1 MRNKK
6 NWFSDFLGKSTRH
19 LFPPKA
25 PPTLFQDD
33 QPVHQLWPPED
44 VVQSTNCDVVLFHGT
59 QRPGEMQPW
68 KTTWVTR
75 NDPHDCWVQ
84 TWLPQDLSEVN
95 VHVRVLALSYD
106 SCALQC
112 GNQGNTDDVSEIARN
127 ILQILVSSSTWNVG
141 QRCGFI
147 MIGHCFGGLVIKS
160 LMEEAYKRAHSTPR
174 NGLDRSV
181 ATSAN
186 NFLKNLKGV
195 AFYAVPHTGSEL
207 ESYYTQ
213 FSSTSSADGVKWA
226 GFMKNLKPHDSRMED
241 LSNSFEKITSELFT
255 NVFAFLESTTIK
267 GVGFKLVE
275 KPGARRSARDN
286 YYTLEGCHHFDVC
299 KPPSKQHP
307 SYSKLLDFIKICVQE
322 GQPISIRRP
331 GWQFRFFVEPK
342 EVMQKLLEGLKEE
355 GLQYII
361 LHGNFGCGKTAVVE
375 YVLFQRHAKDLHGHF
390 PGGIFQVEY
399 GSDCNNILAAQ
410 KRLLRVLRPE
420 DCKIHGFKY
429 LSIEDVQPSIQK
441 ELDSLRGPWL
451 LFIDDVWNE
460 RSIHQS
466 PLPSDKL
473 CKVVITSRFELHD
486 LPAIRI
492 KIDESSNTDIATRLL
507 ASKAANDPHQ
517 TRFPPG
523 CEGIAKRL
531 LEKCSGCLLAVKILG
546 SILSEVPKTPKAWE
560 NVETEFKHYG
570 YQNRFIPCDYKS
582 DGLYAAI
589 TMSLYYGQG
598 KPYYVGME
606 NVLRAISLFS
616 WDVPATVV
624 EVIWRCLQPPGLVDC
639 FNMVVRDLITKGL
652 VEETSSFV
660 NGIFIRDLEINHL
673 VRQFVAMKLEP
684 IDLPTIL
691 VDEGGVKGRKE
702 ILSFFLVLYGR
713 NQVRLA
719 TMVHS
724 LPMIQIRHLFHV
736 GSLDLAS
743 FMFLLICQAEM
754 ASPGICEYWSRYI
767 LAYLN
772 HRSNFNL
779 RDVDILSLKAKHVPD
794 ISVAPRTNMCKFMIH
809 VIHIYF
815 CKWVCERKAQ
825 HENTIWRNWMGNL
838 LRASVSF
845 DGYPMEQILRT
856 TIEQI
861 LRTTPGFPE
870 LRETLR
876 FL

>member
-1 MRNKK
+1 MTMRNKK
-6 NWFSDFLGKSTRH
+6 KKKNWFNDFLGKSTRH

-25 PPTLFQDD
+25 PPTLLQDD

-59 QRPGEMQPW
+59 HRPGEMQPW
-68 KTTWVTR
+68 KTTWVTC

-95 VHVRVLALSYD
+95 VRVRVLALSYD
-106 SCALQC
+106 SCAMQC
-112 GNQGNTDDVSEIARN
+112 GNQGNTDDVSEIAKN

-186 NFLKNLKGV
+186 KFLKNLKGV
-195 AFYAVPHTGSEL
+195 VFYAVPHTGSEL

-226 GFMKNLKPHDSRMED
+226 GFMKNLKAHDSRMED
-241 LSNSFEKITSELFT
+241 LSNSFEKIASELSI

-307 SYSKLLDFIKICVQE
+307 SYSKLLDTIKICVQE

-331 GWQFRFFVEPK
+331 GWQFHFFVEPK
-342 EVMQKLLEGLKEE
+342 EDIQKLLEGLKEE

-375 YVLFQRHAKDLHGHF
+375 YVLFQRHAKDLHDHF
-390 PGGIFQVEY
+390 PGGIFQMEY

-410 KRLLRVLRPE
+410 KQLLRNLIPE
-420 DCKIHGFKY
+420 DRKIHGFKY

-441 ELDSLRGPWL
+441 KLDTLHGPWL

-460 RSIHQS
+460 KSIYQS
-466 PLPSDKL
+466 PLPSDKF
-473 CKVVITSRFELHD
+473 CKVVITSRFKLDE

-492 KIDESSNTDIATRLL
+492 KIDESSNNDIATRLL

-546 SILSEVPKTPKAWE
+546 SILSEVPKTPEAWE
-560 NVETEFKHYG
+560 KVETEFKHYG
-570 YQNRFIPCDYKS
+570 YQNRFIPSDYKS

-589 TMSLYYGQG
+589 SMSLYYGQE

-606 NVLRAISLFS
+606 NVLRVISLFS
-616 WDVPATVV
+616 WDALASMV
-624 EVIWRCLQPPGLVDC
+624 EVIWRCLQPPGMVDC
-639 FNMVVRDLITKGL
+639 FNMVVGDLITKGL
-652 VEETSSFV
+652 VEVTSPFFL
-660 NGIFIRDLEINHL
+660 NGKLLTRYLKINHL
-673 VRQFVAMKLEP
+673 VRQFVATKLEP

-691 VDEGGVKGRKE
+691 VDEGGVKGRKD
-702 ILSFFLVLYGR
+702 ILSFFLC
-713 NQVRLA
+713 
-719 TMVHS
+719 S
-724 LPMIQIRHLFHV
+724 LQSCPI
-736 GSLDLAS
+736 
-743 FMFLLICQAEM
+743 
-754 ASPGICEYWSRYI
+754 
-767 LAYLN
+767 
-772 HRSNFNL
+772 
-779 RDVDILSLKAKHVPD
+779 
-794 ISVAPRTNMCKFMIH
+794 
-809 VIHIYF
+809 
-815 CKWVCERKAQ
+815 
-825 HENTIWRNWMGNL
+825 
-838 LRASVSF
+838 
-845 DGYPMEQILRT
+845 
-856 TIEQI
+856 
-861 LRTTPGFPE
+861 
-870 LRETLR
+870 
-876 FL
+876 

>member
-6 NWFSDFLGKSTRH
+6 KKKNQFSDKGKSSRH
-19 LFPPKA
+19 LFPPEA

-84 TWLPQDLSEVN
+84 TWLPQDLSEEN

-106 SCALQC
+106 SCVMQC
-112 GNQGNTDDVSEIARN
+112 GNQGNTDDVSEIAKN

-160 LMEEAYKRAHSTPR
+160 LMELAYKRAHSTPR

-186 NFLKNLKGV
+186 KFLKNLKGV

-207 ESYYTQ
+207 KKYYEQ
-213 FSSTSSADGVKWA
+213 FSSTFSADGVKWA
-226 GFMKNLKPHDSRMED
+226 GFMKNLKAHDSRMED
-241 LSNSFEKITSELFT
+241 LSNSFEEITSDSST
-255 NVFAFLESTTIK
+255 NVFAFVESTTMK
-267 GVGFKLVE
+267 DVGFKLVE
-275 KPGARRSARDN
+275 KPGARRSARSN
-286 YYTLEGCHHFDVC
+286 YYILEGCDHFDVC

-307 SYSKLLDFIKICVQE
+307 SYSQLLDFIKICVQE
-322 GQPISIRRP
+322 GQAISIRRP

-342 EVMQKLLEGLKEE
+342 EVIQKLWKGLKEE
-355 GLQYII
+355 ESQYSI
-361 LHGNFGCGKTAVVE
+361 LHGIFGCGKTAVVE
-375 YVLFQRHAKDLHGHF
+375 YVLFQQHAEDLHDHF
-390 PGGIFQVEY
+390 PGGIFEMEY

-410 KRLLRVLRPE
+410 KRLLRGLIPE
-420 DCKIHGFKY
+420 DRKIHGFKY

-441 ELDSLRGPWL
+441 KLDTLHRPWL

-460 RSIHQS
+460 KSIYQS
-466 PLPSDKL
+466 PHPSDKF
-473 CKVVITSRFELHD
+473 CKVVITSRFELD
-486 LPAIRI
+486 ELPAIRI

-546 SILSEVPKTPKAWE
+546 SILSKVPKTPKEWLK
-560 NVETEFKHYG
+560 VETEFKHYG
-570 YQNRFIPCDYKS
+570 DQNRSIPSDYKS

-589 TMSLYYGQG
+589 SMSLYYGQE
-598 KPYYVGME
+598 KRYYVGME

-616 WDVPATVV
+616 WDVPAVVV
-624 EVIWRCLQPPGLVDC
+624 EVIWRRLQPPGLVDC
-639 FNMVVRDLITKGL
+639 FNMVVGDLITKGL
-652 VEETSSFV
+652 VEETSSVV
-660 NGIFIRDLEINHL
+660 NGKLLTCDLEINHL
-673 VRQFVAMKLEP
+673 VSQFVAMKLEP
-684 IDLPTIL
+684 IDFPTIL
-691 VDEGGVKGRKE
+691 VDEGGVKGRTE

-719 TMVHS
+719 TIAHS
-724 LPMIQIRHLFHV
+724 LQIIQIRHLFHIE
-736 GSLDLAS
+736 SLDLAS

-754 ASPGICEYWSRYI
+754 ASPGICEYWATYI
-767 LAYLN
+767 LAYIN
-772 HRSNFNL
+772 HRAKL
-779 RDVDILSLKAKHVPD
+779 YVTDVDILSLMAKHVPD
-794 ISVAPRTNMCKFMIH
+794 ISVAPRTNMCKFLIR
-809 VIHIYF
+809 VIHRRF
-815 CKWVCERKAQ
+815 CKWICERKVQQASRM
-825 HENTIWRNWMGNL
+825 WRSWMGIL
-838 LRASVSF
+838 LIASMRL
-845 DGYPMEQILRT
+845 DGYSFEQIVAT
-856 TIEQI
+856 T
-861 LRTTPGFPE
+861 RCPGVLE

-876 FL
+876 FV